1 MINDWLQSLSERERR
16 FVYAGAAAIA
26 LVLIF
31 GAVLPLHRS
40 VEQTEDRVE
49 RKREDL
55 AWMRSVAPQLAAAG
69 PATPVAP
76 VTQESIIV
84 VVDRAARESGLGS
97 ALTSS
102 EPSGQGGLR
111 VRLEKAPFD
120 IVVGFLARLSEQHG
134 IGVESATVDGTGE
147 PGIINAG
154 IVLRSR

>member
-1 MINDWLQSLSERERR
+1 VLFI
-16 FVYAGAAAIA
+16 FV
-26 LVLIF
+26 L
-31 GAVLPLHRS
+31 VLPLNRS
-40 VEQTEDRVE
+40 VSQTQERVE
-49 RKREDL
+49 RKRNDL

-69 PATPVAP
+69 PGPTAGAP
-76 VTQESIIV
+76 AMQGSIIV

-102 EPSGQGGLR
+102 EPSGQGALR

-134 IGVESATVDGTGE
+134 IQVESATVDSTGT

-154 IVLRSR
+154 IVLRTR